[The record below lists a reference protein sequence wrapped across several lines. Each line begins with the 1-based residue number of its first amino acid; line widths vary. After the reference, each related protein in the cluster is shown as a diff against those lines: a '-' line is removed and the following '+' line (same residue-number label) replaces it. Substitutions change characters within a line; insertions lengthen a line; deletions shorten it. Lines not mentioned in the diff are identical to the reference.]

1 MICFKLNKQS
11 RTTSLLAQR
20 IQYSSSD
27 TYQDI
32 SFNSTC
38 HLTLTFSLN
47 MESQSIWDVAC
58 QFLYIPS
65 PIGWFD
71 SLTKLTLH
79 NQHVSQQY
87 PPLPYRYSGEE
98 KQPPRICISS
108 KWSCSSLFTITKSNF
123 IFMKMSQTRTTR
135 MGNAIYSQAL
145 HHITLWHFLFF
156 FRSPVVVCQVSP
168 SFQYTFPISPNFN
181 SIPLSL
187 PFLLQELGSGHN
199 INRLMQISNLL
210 NTLQKCHRNEA
221 SAMPINSPYSWIY
234 SGCLSETRR
243 VLGNELALTKAK
255 FCGWNWNCG
264 QCFIFMPHFWP
275 VLYRRLPRPIPSQ
288 ILVVILSKF
297 I

>member
-1 MICFKLNKQS
+1 MP
-11 RTTSLLAQR
+11 
-20 IQYSSSD
+20 
-27 TYQDI
+27 
-32 SFNSTC
+32 FNSYIFIKHGKSIHLGRSMSILVHSQSNWMIRLPNKTHSSQSTC
-38 HLTLTFSLN
+38 LSTISSTSISILWRREAAAAYLHFIKVKLQQLVYNYQIEFYFHEDEPNKDDKDGKCNLFPSTPSYHSLTLLS
-47 MESQSIWDVAC
+47 
-58 QFLYIPS
+58 
-65 PIGWFD
+65 
-71 SLTKLTLH
+71 
-79 NQHVSQQY
+79 
-87 PPLPYRYSGEE
+87 
-98 KQPPRICISS
+98 
-108 KWSCSSLFTITKSNF
+108 
-123 IFMKMSQTRTTR
+123 
-135 MGNAIYSQAL
+135 
-145 HHITLWHFLFF
+145 F
-156 FRSPVVVCQVSP
+156 FRSLVVVCQVSP
-168 SFQYTFPISPNFN
+168 PFQYTFPISPNFN